1 MKLDLMSGAQSLRA
15 VQQLARHA
23 QDSGYS
29 GLVITEAGRTA
40 YLSCAAAALA
50 SDLDILTGIAVAFPR
65 SPMVTAASA
74 WELAE
79 AADGRFRLGLGTQ
92 VRAHIERRYGAPFDP
107 PGPRMRDYLMA
118 VRACFAAF
126 RGDAPLDHHGPFYDL
141 SLLPQMWSPGPISVG
156 DPPIDLAAVNPW
168 MLRLAGELADG
179 VHVHPLNTPAYLRD
193 TVQPALEEGAARSAR
208 SLDDFEMIVPAFLAV
223 GDTDAEQHQLRELAR
238 MQIAFYGSTPNYAFI
253 FEQIGFDGTTQRL
266 REHAGDLDAMTSV
279 ITDDVLD
286 QFVITASWGNVA
298 AAIIDRYAGVAT
310 RVVNY
315 FGASAWSD
323 DPQTLTRW
331 GHVARELAHE

>member
-15 VQQLARHA
+15 MQQLSRHA

-107 PGPRMRDYLMA
+107 PGPRMRDYLRA

-141 SLLPQMWSPGPISVG
+141 SLLPKMWSAGPISVG

-179 VHVHPLNTPAYLRD
+179 VHIHPLNTPAYIRD

-208 SLDDFEMIVPAFLAV
+208 SLEDFEMIVPAFLAV
-223 GDTDAEQHQLRELAR
+223 GDTDAEQHHLREVAR

-279 ITDDVLD
+279 ISDDVLD
-286 QFVITASWGNVA
+286 HFVITARWDNVA
-298 AAIIDRYAGVAT
+298 AAIIDRYAGIAT

-315 FGASAWSD
+315 FGAPAWSD
-323 DPQTLTRW
+323 DPQSLTRW

>member
-1 MKLDLMSGAQSLRA
+1 
-15 VQQLARHA
+15 
-23 QDSGYS
+23 
-29 GLVITEAGRTA
+29 
-40 YLSCAAAALA
+40 
-50 SDLDILTGIAVAFPR
+50 
-65 SPMVTAASA
+65 
-74 WELAE
+74 
-79 AADGRFRLGLGTQ
+79 
-92 VRAHIERRYGAPFDP
+92 
-107 PGPRMRDYLMA
+107 
-118 VRACFAAF
+118 
-126 RGDAPLDHHGPFYDL
+126 
-141 SLLPQMWSPGPISVG
+141 
-156 DPPIDLAAVNPW
+156 

-286 QFVITASWGNVA
+286 HFVITATWGNVA